1 VKEREECWT
10 LPYLKRR
17 RETRIAYIRLFA
29 KRELKISTTAES
41 QTLQSMERELSV
53 QDIKYFRTMTR
64 RYLQMLR
71 HEKEAEGESQLQKEI
86 WGMVR
91 AHIGDFATKDLDT
104 APNSGGW
111 LSMIPWGSSSSKKED
126 PRWEESAREV
136 SYVMGWDT
144 PDEEKS
150 PSRDDEDG
158 NGEKP
163 SRLSSDIIDRTSSD
177 ISRPSAESNTNGGKL
192 PDAPLSYADVAAKPL
207 NFGIEHVSP
216 RPSSG
221 DVFVHVDLRLVKGS
235 LTLRRGYSSRTSD
248 SNSTLA
254 DITFSGF
261 RPIFRMYT
269 QPQEPNAPP
278 TWEFTSKLARLTVT
292 DESNPDSKFK
302 KIVQAPRPSE
312 GLPDVKSDEEVDFED
327 PALWDNPLLLLN
339 AAQLSPKTGYN
350 MRIEMRLEESL
361 IFYHKQF
368 VEEIVRFFRP
378 PDKHETLNAL
388 FDSMMEATKEYANET
403 IDSLRTAEQPMTRSA
418 LEFAIN
424 ETKANIIELNL
435 KAPLII
441 FPENVTDFNSRCIG
455 LDFGIL
461 SIKNAA
467 RDALSP
473 AVLRR
478 MSLAELHDRAADIY
492 AIDVENVQ
500 VALSDS
506 VPSLT
511 LNGAKGWDNAHHLIP
526 KISLKSFAK
535 LAFRPPKT
543 VPRAEISAIAEN
555 LSAAIS
561 DTQIQAIRTIVL
573 QLIPHLDDNPS
584 TPPTKTITPDDQE
597 RKIDPTF
604 TDAEINRMRNKEAFL
619 LALQLDVTQAAA
631 EVTTNTHGE
640 LAKGQDRFLHVNA
653 AGLKLRTRL
662 FAYNYWAEAELHGA
676 TISTADAEP
685 LLISDS
691 DLPIVKVSY
700 EDKLAP
706 VPIGPNKKVPPRI
719 LRCDIGKVKMNV
731 PERIWEFIENA
742 QKMVEFEGQK
752 PSIETS
758 SEVTLPAELLPQDE
772 TLIFLDVD
780 DVQLALWEERE
791 AKSKKVATLNL
802 EALQVKLRQTSPDS
816 IGEDDVILRKM
827 TAMVQRF
834 TCQHHLHETADEDFC
849 KVLDFGGGKT
859 PATLDFIQFD
869 RTSPHYPGWATSINA
884 NITQD
889 ILFNI
894 DQDPL
899 SHILRYII
907 KVQSRKPPEPAPTPR
922 QLQQQP
928 SPDEGL
934 SEFKFDVHLQR
945 VVANLFKPGTF
956 KSHSKDHISIEV
968 GNISARDLIH
978 SEKKL
983 PTLAKIAIDPIT
995 IHSRSYEK
1003 GEEKQLTILS
1013 GAKVNVDA
1021 LLEKVIETE
1030 THIALDPFNI
1040 RPLQLRMILDFLG
1053 VLGQTMPL
1061 AMQAKDSLTGAPAP
1075 PPPVVHKEGSE
1086 VTTMGK
1092 HTLEVTGFDVELLSS
1107 ASQESMLGLRLPD
1120 IQLSATMTSDGD
1132 TTVLLDVKS
1141 FNVVNPRSEYFRDT
1155 VPASTES
1162 PYQLVVRAILPQDK
1176 SRPMEVVTA
1185 ITNPEL
1191 ILDVDAIA
1199 SVLAEILS
1207 FKSELQEA
1215 PKAEPSQPGGPM
1227 PLIELTM
1234 QMPRLTLLE
1243 DSSDPNTNA
1252 MTMSAEYIALDT
1264 TEDSLFKV
1272 MHACV
1277 YQHKM
1282 QSKDQPLLF
1291 VDHFNVDAHKE
1302 GQKWKGTVD
1311 PIVVRIS
1318 PKDIRFALSLQK
1330 NILPKVN
1337 KITQLMASDS
1347 PAPKVENAQ
1356 PTDVP
1361 EVLAQILTK
1370 SHYQLVLGGMRV
1382 VFIGDMPEIPILDM
1396 KIKQFTIDM
1405 QAWDNF
1411 KEINVLTST
1420 IATSFNMYNFAKSK
1434 WEPIIESWE
1443 VNAQFGLHQPPNP
1456 QIEFNV
1462 SSGKRLDFVVSTR
1475 TVDMVALLQRMF
1487 ARISSESPGLTP
1499 VIGFETQVTP
1509 TTAPYRIVN
1518 RTGVPIEVWS
1528 DQEHQGGTPK
1538 SVIENEEAIPWRFDS
1553 WRSLRE
1559 NVNIDTE
1566 GNLLNFKLKGTPYNN
1581 IERVPVNM
1589 ETNRPYRL
1597 KPSDTPVAH
1606 HVLCEVKLGPDNVKE
1621 VIVRSTYLIENASL
1635 NEIECL
1641 MIHQDGGHT
1650 QVTIEPG
1657 HTYAVPVLIAQSCR
1671 IQVRPPHEYGYEWS
1685 EAPFIWQ
1692 DFLRKEPTRAIRCRS
1707 GAAASFNLIGYALIN
1722 KSTPLASQY
1731 PFMTL
1736 RISTPLKVVNLLPYE
1751 VKYHLYDKRLQEKFI
1766 NTVKSG
1772 DSSPVHSVELSHL
1785 LLMAVEVAGS
1795 TYEGSEYSVINA
1807 DDPREFRRETQLN
1820 FKNKRGGHLHLGLHY
1835 LDIANSGGAL
1845 EVSIYAPYLVWN
1857 LTAADVE
1864 IKPKSFLRSADVV
1877 SYQLKASTHPRYAY

>member
-1 VKEREECWT
+1 
-10 LPYLKRR
+10 
-17 RETRIAYIRLFA
+17 
-29 KRELKISTTAES
+29 
-41 QTLQSMERELSV
+41 
-53 QDIKYFRTMTR
+53 
-64 RYLQMLR
+64 MLR
-71 HEKEAEGESQLQKEI
+71 HEKESPDDPPIRKEL
-86 WGMVR
+86 WGMVK
-91 AHIGDFATKDLDT
+91 AHLGDFATKDLNT
-104 APNSGGW
+104 APSSGGW
-111 LSMIPWGSSSSKKED
+111 LSVLPWGSSSSKKED
-126 PRWEESAREV
+126 PRWEESTDEV
-136 SYVMGWDT
+136 NYVMGWES
-144 PDEEKS
+144 PDEEQKSQKS
-150 PSRDDEDG
+150 PSRESDHDLHTDG
-158 NGEKP
+158 DNGEKT
-163 SRLSSDIIDRTSSD
+163 SRISSDVTDRDSTD
-177 ISRPSAESNTNGGKL
+177 IVRDRGKL

-207 NFGIEHVSP
+207 NFGIEHVPS

-221 DVFVHVDLRLVKGS
+221 DVTLHLDLRLLKGS
-235 LTLRRGYSSRTSD
+235 LTLRRGAHARVMP
-248 SNSTLA
+248 NSTLA

-269 QPQEPNAPP
+269 QPQEPNASP

-292 DESNPDSKFK
+292 DESNPSSKFK

-312 GLPDVKSDEEVDFED
+312 SVLEMTTEEEVDFED
-327 PALWDNPLLLLN
+327 AALWNNPLLLLN
-339 AAQLSPKTGYN
+339 AAKLSPKTGYN
-350 MRIEMRLEESL
+350 MRVEIRLEESL
-361 IFYHKQF
+361 IFYHREF
-368 VEEIVRFFRP
+368 VEEIARFFKP

-388 FDSMMEATKEYANET
+388 FDSMMEATKEYASEAM
-403 IDSLRTAEQPMTRSA
+403 DSLRTAEQPMTRSA

-424 ETKANIIELNL
+424 ETKANIIELSL

-441 FPENVTDFNSRCIG
+441 FPENVTNLDSRCIG
-455 LDFGIL
+455 LDFGRF

-467 RDALSP
+467 RDAVSP
-473 AVLRR
+473 VVLRR

-511 LNGAKGWDNAHHLIP
+511 VNGAKGWDDAYHLVP

-561 DTQIQAIRTIVL
+561 DTQIQAIRMIIL
-573 QLIPHLDDNPS
+573 QLIPHFDDNAS
-584 TPPTKTITPDDQE
+584 PPAKSITTDDQE
-597 RKIDPTF
+597 RKIDPEY

-631 EVTTNTHGE
+631 EITKNTHGE

-653 AGLKLRTRL
+653 AGLKLRTRV
-662 FAYNYWAEAELHGA
+662 FAYNYWAEAELRGA
-676 TISTADAEP
+676 TISTADNEP
-685 LLISDS
+685 LLISES
-691 DLPIVKVSY
+691 DLPIVKISY

-706 VPIGPNKKVPPRI
+706 VPIGPDKKLPPRI
-719 LRCDIGKVKMNV
+719 LRCDVGKVKMNV
-731 PERIWEFIENA
+731 PERIWEFIEDGKKLFEFDN
-742 QKMVEFEGQK
+742 QK
-752 PSIETS
+752 STSETS
-758 SEVTLPAELLPQDE
+758 SETTLPAELLPQDE

-791 AKSKKVATLNL
+791 DTNKKVATLNL
-802 EALQVKLRQTSPDS
+802 EALQMKLRQTSPDS

-834 TCQHHLHETADEDFC
+834 TCRHHLHEDADEEFC

-869 RTSPHYPGWATSINA
+869 RTSPHYPGWATSVNA

-889 ILFNI
+889 ILFNV

-899 SHILRYII
+899 SYILHYII
-907 KVQSRKPPEPAPTPR
+907 KVQSRKPPEPTPTAR

-934 SEFKFDVHLQR
+934 SEFKFDVRLQR

-956 KSHSKDHISIEV
+956 KSNSRDHISIEV
-968 GNISARDLIH
+968 GNISAHDLIH
-978 SEKKL
+978 AEKKL
-983 PTLAKIAIDPIT
+983 PTLAKIAIDPVT
-995 IHSRSYEK
+995 IHSRTYEK

-1013 GAKVNVDA
+1013 GAKVSVDA
-1021 LLEKVIETE
+1021 LLEKAIETE
-1030 THIALDPFNI
+1030 THVVVDPFNL
-1040 RPLQLRMILDFLG
+1040 RPYQLRMILDFLG
-1053 VLGQTMPL
+1053 VIEQTIPL
-1061 AMQAKDSLTGAPAP
+1061 AMQAKDSLTGAPPP
-1075 PPPVVHKEGSE
+1075 PPPVVHEKGSE
-1086 VTTMGK
+1086 VTTTGK
-1092 HTLEVTGFDVELLSS
+1092 HTLQVAGLDVELLSS

-1120 IQLSATMTSDGD
+1120 IQLVATMTSDGD
-1132 TTVLLDVKS
+1132 TTVLLDVQS
-1141 FNVVNPRSEYFRDT
+1141 FNLFNPRSEHFRDI

-1176 SRPMEVVTA
+1176 SKPMELVTA

-1199 SVLAEILS
+1199 SVLAEVLS
-1207 FKSELQEA
+1207 FKSELQET
-1215 PKAEPSQPGGPM
+1215 PKPKSNEPASPI
-1227 PLIELTM
+1227 PLVEVTM
-1234 QMPRLTLLE
+1234 QMPRITLLE

-1252 MTMSAEYIALDT
+1252 ITLSAEYIALDT
-1264 TEDSLFKV
+1264 TEDSLFKILD
-1272 MHACV
+1272 ACV

-1282 QSKDQPLLF
+1282 QNDEKPLLF
-1291 VDHFNVDAHKE
+1291 VDHFGIDAHKE
-1302 GQKWKGTVD
+1302 GQKWIGTID
-1311 PIVVRIS
+1311 PIIVRIS
-1318 PKDIRFALSLQK
+1318 PKDVRLALSLQK

-1337 KITQLMASDS
+1337 KIRELMSSDS
-1347 PAPKVENAQ
+1347 PASQ
-1356 PTDVP
+1356 SDQHMQTDVP

-1370 SHYQLVLGGMRV
+1370 SHYQLVLGGLRL

-1396 KIKQFTIDM
+1396 KVKQFTIDM

-1434 WEPIIESWE
+1434 WEPVIEPWE
-1443 VNAQFGLHQPPNP
+1443 VNAQFGIHQPPNP

-1475 TVDMVALLQRMF
+1475 TVDMVALLERMLD
-1487 ARISSESPGLTP
+1487 RIMSELPAPRPSVDTMA
-1499 VIGFETQVTP
+1499 TQVTP
-1509 TTAPYRIVN
+1509 STAPYRIIN
-1518 RTGVPIEVWS
+1518 WTGVPIEVWS
-1528 DQEHQGGTPK
+1528 DGENPGGTPR
-1538 SVIENEEAIPWRFDS
+1538 SVIENEQAIPWRFDS

-1559 NVNIDTE
+1559 NVNLDTE
-1566 GNLLNFKLKGTPYNN
+1566 GNLLNFELKGTPFNN

-1589 ETNRPYRL
+1589 ESNRPYRL

-1635 NEIECL
+1635 NELECL
-1641 MIHQDGGHT
+1641 MTHQDGGHT
-1650 QVTIEPG
+1650 QVTIEAG
-1657 HTYAVPVLIAQSCR
+1657 KTFAVPVLIAQSCR
-1671 IQVRPPHEYGYEWS
+1671 IQVRPPEGYGYEWS
-1685 EAPFIWQ
+1685 EAPFTWR

-1707 GAAASFNLIGYALIN
+1707 SAATSFNLIGHALIS
-1722 KSTPLASQY
+1722 KSTPLASRY
-1731 PFMTL
+1731 PFMTV
-1736 RISTPLKVVNLLPYE
+1736 RISTPLKIVNLLPYE
-1751 VKYHLYDKRLQEKFI
+1751 LKYQLYDKRLQEKFI

-1772 DSSPVHSVELSHL
+1772 DSSPVHSVELTHL
-1785 LLMAVEVAGS
+1785 LLLAVEVAG
-1795 TYEGSEYSVINA
+1795 TPYEASEYSVINA
-1807 DDPREFRRETQLN
+1807 DDPREFRRESTLN
-1820 FKNKRGGHLHLGLHY
+1820 FKDRRGGHLRLGLHY

-1845 EVSIYAPYLVWN
+1845 EVAIYAPYLVWN
-1857 LTAADVE
+1857 MTGVDVE
-1864 IKPKSFLRSADVV
+1864 IKAKSFLRSADVY
-1877 SYQLKASTHPRYAY
+1877 SYLIKSSIARCR